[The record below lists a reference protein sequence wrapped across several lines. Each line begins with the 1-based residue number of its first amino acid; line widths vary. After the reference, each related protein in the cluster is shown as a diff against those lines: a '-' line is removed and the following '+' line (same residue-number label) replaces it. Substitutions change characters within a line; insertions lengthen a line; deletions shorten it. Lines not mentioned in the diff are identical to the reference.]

1 MRISSWSLYILGT
14 HYFSQN
20 QAKHNIYIS
29 SYITRYMGYKTKV
42 QLIDRKKSKQWYIN
56 FPYQVAEVMEF
67 KKGENCEWTLI
78 NKKSLKLKRVK
89 K

>member
-1 MRISSWSLYILGT
+1 MQKGVNR
-14 HYFSQN
+14 
-20 QAKHNIYIS
+20 NIYIS

-42 QLIDRKKSKQWYIN
+42 QLIERKKSKQWYIN

-67 KKGENCEWTLI
+67 VKGEDFEWVLLD
-78 NKKSLKLKRVK
+78 KKSLKLKRLK

>member
-1 MRISSWSLYILGT
+1 VIKR
-14 HYFSQN
+14 
-20 QAKHNIYIS
+20 NIYIS

-42 QLIDRKKSKQWYIN
+42 QLIERKKSKQWYIN

-67 KKGENCEWTLI
+67 EKGEDCEWTLI
-78 NKKSLKLKRVK
+78 DKKSLKLRRTK

>member
-1 MRISSWSLYILGT
+1 MQKGDNR
-14 HYFSQN
+14 
-20 QAKHNIYIS
+20 NIYIS

-42 QLIDRKKSKQWYIN
+42 QLIERKKSKQWYIN

-67 KKGENCEWTLI
+67 VKGEDFEWVLLD
-78 NKKSLKLKRVK
+78 KKSLKLKRLK